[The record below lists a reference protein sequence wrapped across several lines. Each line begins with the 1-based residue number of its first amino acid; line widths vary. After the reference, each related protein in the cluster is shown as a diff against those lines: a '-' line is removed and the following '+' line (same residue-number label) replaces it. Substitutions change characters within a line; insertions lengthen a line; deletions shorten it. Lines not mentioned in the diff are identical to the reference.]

1 MTKKVDYSLLYS
13 SKFIYHETSNNYT
26 NLPHPS
32 RILDKQS
39 NYLRRYKEFVELLDF
54 NEKVFKNSDEKDEFI
69 KMINSKIEL
78 YKYCEKKYKE
88 KYPEYFN
95 CDRSNK

>member
-1 MTKKVDYSLLYS
+1 
-13 SKFIYHETSNNYT
+13 
-26 NLPHPS
+26 
-32 RILDKQS
+32 
-39 NYLRRYKEFVELLDF
+39 
-54 NEKVFKNSDEKDEFI
+54 VFKNSDEKDEFI